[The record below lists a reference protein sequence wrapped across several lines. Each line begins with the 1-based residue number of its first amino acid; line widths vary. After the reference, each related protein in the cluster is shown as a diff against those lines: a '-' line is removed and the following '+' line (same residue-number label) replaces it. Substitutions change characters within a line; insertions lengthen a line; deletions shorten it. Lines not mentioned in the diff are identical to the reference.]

1 MCDSYNCKKQ
11 KSHPGSLCKWKAWWK
26 LSPQRYVYFLKLQNF
41 LRINFCKVPCFE
53 RRLHI
58 VSEKFGSFCC
68 YSDCFAA
75 KILFY
80 LKNLLINS
88 LFSFIF
94 LYFCRAFAINAL
106 VNNNF
111 DMKIVEL
118 KYSNGVVGDPY
129 AEDLCHSV
137 NTLINYIAGNYY

>member
-1 MCDSYNCKKQ
+1 MYI
-11 KSHPGSLCKWKAWWK
+11 
-26 LSPQRYVYFLKLQNF
+26 FLKLQNF

-94 LYFCRAFAINAL
+94 LYFCRAFAINAF

-118 KYSNGVVGDPY
+118 NYSNGVVGGPY

-137 NTLINYIAGNYY
+137 NTLINYITGNCY